1 MRNVKL
7 FSLVQ
12 NFCLRL
18 IMEKQAQEKED
29 VRIDTSSQKDQKS
42 FSRSLIKQKVWYILE
57 WSKFWDISHLGL
69 ALTYI
74 RYQFFGLVVMMQ
86 VTLNPDPRAPY
97 NRIAFY
103 VVLLF
108 INQLLI
114 FLQNW
119 SQVISN
125 YPFIKVPI
133 TRVNFFQILITLIH
147 IYVVSTLQ

>member
-42 FSRSLIKQKVWYILE
+42 FSRSLIKQKVWYCGILE
-57 WSKFWDISHLGL
+57 WSKFGIG
-69 ALTYI
+69 T
-74 RYQFFGLVVMMQ
+74 YQFFRLVVMMQ
-86 VTLNPDPRAPY
+86 VTLDPDPRAHC
-97 NRIAFY
+97 NRIAFC

-125 YPFIKVPI
+125 YPFIKVPTSRI
-133 TRVNFFQILITLIH
+133 KILITLIH
-147 IYVVSTLQ
+147 IYLVSTLQ

>member
-1 MRNVKL
+1 MVHNRVI
-7 FSLVQ
+7 Q
-12 NFCLRL
+12 ILRYL
-18 IMEKQAQEKED
+18 TFGI
-29 VRIDTSSQKDQKS
+29 
-42 FSRSLIKQKVWYILE
+42 
-57 WSKFWDISHLGL
+57 G
-69 ALTYI
+69 TYI

-86 VTLNPDPRAPY
+86 VTLDPDPRAPY

-125 YPFIKVPI
+125 YPFIKVPTSRI
-133 TRVNFFQILITLIH
+133 NFLFSSAEHFTLDPAKPSSKHPQLANALHRGTQLQIF
-147 IYVVSTLQ
+147 S

>member
-42 FSRSLIKQKVWYILE
+42 FSRSLIKQKVWYCGILE
-57 WSKFWDISHLGL
+57 WSKFWDISHWIG
-69 ALTYI
+69 T
-74 RYQFFGLVVMMQ
+74 YQFFRLVVMMQ
-86 VTLNPDPRAPY
+86 VTLDRDPRAHC
-97 NRIAFY
+97 NRIAFC

-108 INQLLI
+108 INQLSI

-125 YPFIKVPI
+125 YPFIKVPTSRI
-133 TRVNFFQILITLIH
+133 IFFQILITLIH
-147 IYVVSTLQ
+147 IYLVSTLQ